1 MSNVDMA
8 QNAAIFILA
17 LAVMVNSL
25 TIIRRK

>member
-1 MSNVDMA
+1 MSDVDMA

-17 LAVMVNSL
+17 LTVMVNSL

>member
-8 QNAAIFILA
+8 QNAAIIILA

-25 TIIRRK
+25 TIMRRK